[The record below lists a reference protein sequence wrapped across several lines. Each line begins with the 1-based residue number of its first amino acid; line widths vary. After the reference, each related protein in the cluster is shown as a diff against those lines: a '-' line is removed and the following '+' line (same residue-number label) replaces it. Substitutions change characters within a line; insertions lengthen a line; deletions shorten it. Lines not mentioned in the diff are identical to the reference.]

1 MRVLTPFMGEVS
13 RSDGGGISIS
23 RRKDKKERA
32 YARHNRKNMPVA
44 EVILWERIRRKQLGV
59 SFRRQHPIKPF
70 IADFACV
77 EKRLI
82 IELDGES
89 HIGNENETYDAKRTR
104 YLESMG
110 WTILR
115 FWNDE
120 IYEQLD
126 DVIEQITNNILGGK

>member
-1 MRVLTPFMGEVS
+1 MGEVS